1 MNEISDTEMTNT
13 CHKSENG
20 NQIIKVT
27 ESLKMTIEDVKIHL
41 IRWLK
46 WQIYMIELS
55 RESCSTVSCPVV
67 FSMHYYFPI
76 CFLFGI
82 YSLFIK

>member
-1 MNEISDTEMTNT
+1 MVKIMNEISDTEMTNT

-46 WQIYMIELS
+46 
-55 RESCSTVSCPVV
+55 
-67 FSMHYYFPI
+67 
-76 CFLFGI
+76 
-82 YSLFIK
+82 